1 MTQAEISAAEELAC
15 ELAGFDVPNLD
26 DLSTDPR
33 DYAAME
39 RTLDKLSLYC
49 EHKRRSME
57 LRLQGD
63 VDAALAY
70 ERLMERTYQRLPK
83 WARW

>member
-1 MTQAEISAAEELAC
+1 MTQREIDVAEERAP

-26 DLSTDPR
+26 DMSVDPM

-49 EHKRRSME
+49 EQKRRAMQY
-57 LRLQGD
+57 RLGGD
-63 VDAALAY
+63 VPVAIEY
-70 ERLMERTYQRLPK
+70 ERLMQRTYQRLPA